1 MEDREIVALYWRR
14 DEGAIRETRRKYGRY
29 LAKIACNILSSRE
42 DGEEVVNDTCLRA
55 WNSIPPSRPD
65 SLAAYLGKTARRL
78 SIDALRTRTRE
89 KRGGEEYALSLSE
102 LEECVPGG
110 AGPEEQ
116 LELSLLAQAV
126 NSYLRTLAP
135 QARNAFIG
143 RYFYLDS
150 LKEVAAR
157 LGISESKAKS
167 MLYRVRQGLK
177 TYLTQEGFTV

>member
-29 LAKIACNILSSRE
+29 LAKIARNILSSRE

-78 SIDALRTRTRE
+78 SIDALRARTRE

-110 AGPEEQ
+110 TGPEEQ
-116 LELSLLAQAV
+116 LELSLLAQAI

>member
-1 MEDREIVALYWRR
+1 MEDSEIVARYWRR
-14 DEGAIRETRRKYGRY
+14 DETAVGETRRKYGRY
-29 LAKIACNILSSRE
+29 LARIAQNILSNRE
-42 DGEEVVNDTCLRA
+42 DGEEIVNDACLKA
-55 WNSIPPSRPD
+55 WNSIPPNRPD
-65 SLAAYLGKTARRL
+65 SLAAYLGKIARRL

-89 KRGGEEYALSLSE
+89 KRGAGEYALSLSE

-116 LELSLLAQAV
+116 LDLSLLSQAI
-126 NSYLRTLAP
+126 NDYLCTLAP

-150 LKEVAAR
+150 LREVAAH
-157 LGISESKAKS
+157 LGMSESKAKS
-167 MLYRVRQGLK
+167 VLYRVRQGLK